1 MSASYYYKIL
11 GLPDN
16 AGTREIKNAFRRKAK
31 AYHPDIN
38 KEEGA
43 HEKFVDINE
52 AYTYLMNVHT
62 ESSFVAAAGTAGM
75 AQEDYY
81 RRWMEQERERARRR
95 AAKRARMRFEE
106 FKRSSIYRT
115 TSMLSH
121 ILDYFLL
128 GLGFFIIIAA
138 GIGLYSQGLYIEDN
152 GEEVLN
158 ITGIVADIII
168 TFAGILFIA
177 ISWSNIKA
185 YRKKFRKTFR
195 GKKKP

>member
-52 AYTYLMNVHT
+52 AYTYLMNLHS
-62 ESSFVAAAGTAGM
+62 ESAYGDTAGT

-81 RRWMEQERERARRR
+81 RRWMEQERAMARRR

-128 GLGFFIIIAA
+128 VLGFFIIIAA
-138 GIGLYSQGLYIEDN
+138 GFGLYSQGLYIEDN

-168 TFAGILFIA
+168 TFAGILFIT

-185 YRKKFRKTFR
+185 YRKKFGKAFR